1 MRKMP
6 VMSLLCRA
14 ALALYPKEFRR
25 EFAAEILASFTRHY
39 QEERRAQGL
48 WRVLPAALRDLLD
61 LLCGAF
67 AERLAFSACKARK
80 DERMEDGMGDYRVVF
95 RLYFAWQAKEEA
107 DWLRAMSRA
116 GQVRPA

>member
-6 VMSLLCRA
+6 VISLLCRA
-14 ALALYPKEFRR
+14 VLALYPKEFRR

-39 QEERRAQGL
+39 QEERRVKGRR
-48 WRVLPAALRDLLD
+48 RVLPAALRDLLD

-95 RLYFAWQAKEEA
+95 RLYFAW
-107 DWLRAMSRA
+107 LRSSTRK
-116 GQVRPA
+116 